1 LGLAKETQ
9 MSTYEL
15 ASLIIQGTVGVA
27 VVATFVVYF
36 HQLRTM
42 QNQLSATRESSVA
55 QNILAV
61 VNFLQAEDVR
71 AARTI
76 VRRELRSKAMEDWNE
91 SEREAASRVCA
102 TYDVAAVLLREKLV
116 PLGPFV
122 ENWGPSIA
130 DCHQIL
136 LPFIRKMQEP
146 ANSGPSYWDD
156 FGWLY
161 AQVIARR
168 SEAQPCCV
176 GDAAR

>member
-1 LGLAKETQ
+1 MLMT
-9 MSTYEL
+9 TYEL
-15 ASLIIQGTVGVA
+15 SSLIIQGAVGVA
-27 VVATFVVYF
+27 IVATLGVYF
-36 HQLRTM
+36 RQLRTM
-42 QNQLSATRESSVA
+42 QCQLTATRESSVA

-76 VRRELRSKAMEDWNE
+76 VRRQLRSKPMNE
-91 SEREAASRVCA
+91 WSEQEREAASRVCA

-136 LPFIRKMQEP
+136 LPFIEKMQEP
-146 ANSGPSYWDD
+146 TKSGPNYWDD

-161 AQVIARR
+161 AQVA
-168 SEAQPCCV
+168 AQPNES
-176 GDAAR
+176 